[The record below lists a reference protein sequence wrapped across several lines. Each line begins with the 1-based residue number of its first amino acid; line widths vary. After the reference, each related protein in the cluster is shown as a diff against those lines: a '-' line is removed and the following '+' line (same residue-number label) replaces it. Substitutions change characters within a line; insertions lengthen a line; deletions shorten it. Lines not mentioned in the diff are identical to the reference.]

1 MTQTFRATFNATAAA
16 IIFAPGK
23 GVARI
28 SPFGLFGEKAPFA
41 INVASKANAGKY
53 GMTTTSFRREG
64 DQVVMEL
71 PMTEFMQGFYSHF
84 VGKKEFEGCKA
95 PTAAEYLVKA
105 KSDNEKIYHAVLTAG
120 KAKNI
125 VEGAKITI
133 EYPEADAVVEEP
145 QVIDVVPEVVT
156 EKVRY
161 MVADFRSVLPRVM
174 EGEEIGG
181 SEQVTPPEL
190 EVGVGVVVKA
200 AKVAAPR

>member
-1 MTQTFRATFNATAAA
+1 MTNFRATFNATAAA

-41 INVASKANAGKY
+41 INVATKANAGKY
-53 GMTTTSFRREG
+53 GMTTTNFWREG

-95 PTAAEYLVKA
+95 PTAAEYLVKT
-105 KSDNEKIYHAVLTAG
+105 KSDNEKIYHAVLAAG

-133 EYPEADAVVEEP
+133 EYVPDNIDEPVIEAVVEEAVTETVVLEAVEEAVAVVEEP
-145 QVIDVVPEVVT
+145 QLVE
-156 EKVRY
+156 
-161 MVADFRSVLPRVM
+161 A
-174 EGEEIGG
+174 
-181 SEQVTPPEL
+181 
-190 EVGVGVVVKA
+190 VGVYEDLAGGEL
-200 AKVAAPR
+200 

>member
-1 MTQTFRATFNATAAA
+1 MDGVIHMTQTFRATFNATAAA

-41 INVASKANAGKY
+41 INVATKANAGKY
-53 GMTTTSFRREG
+53 GMTTTNFWREG

-71 PMTEFMQGFYSHF
+71 PLTEFMQGFYSHF

-105 KSDNEKIYHAVLTAG
+105 KSDNEKIYHAVLAAG

-125 VEGAKITI
+125 IEGATITI
-133 EYPEADAVVEEP
+133 EYVPDNESVAPVEEAVTEAVVLEAIEEP
-145 QVIDVVPEVVT
+145 QVT
-156 EKVRY
+156 EAAGVY
-161 MVADFRSVLPRVM
+161 EDLAG
-174 EGEEIGG
+174 GE
-181 SEQVTPPEL
+181 L
-190 EVGVGVVVKA
+190 
-200 AKVAAPR
+200 